1 MRLNPTNAEVLYNL
15 LLIALVALGAHLAV
29 RTVRWA
35 GRALLASRLGAIATA
50 QTATRF
56 LGSLAAFLIWF
67 IAAGFALREIGLP
80 LETYLASASIIGL
93 AVSFGS
99 QSLVQD
105 VIAGLT
111 LIFTGLIDVGDM
123 VEIGGQ
129 TGVVEAIG
137 IRYIEL
143 RNVQGSVIY
152 IANRNVTNVVK
163 HPVGYVRVFVDAT
176 LPAGSDAAAA
186 AKRIETAAAE
196 AYRQFSGIMIK
207 APSVQRMLE
216 GEGPNLVRVKFRVW
230 PGQGVVVETAIR
242 LQVIAAAR
250 ASIPDYPDSMVA
262 VHYRVEP
269 AFVRRAA
276 PALDVLRGLANEFR
290 RPGEAEPRESAPARG
305 PDRRGG

>member
-1 MRLNPTNAEVLYNL
+1 MCVRLSPANLDILQNL
-15 LLIALVALGAHLAV
+15 LVIALVALGAHLAV
-29 RTVRWA
+29 RLVRWA
-35 GRALLASRLGAIATA
+35 GRVFLSSRLGAITTA
-50 QTATRF
+50 RTATRF

-67 IAAGFALREIGLP
+67 VAAGFAMREVGVP
-80 LETYLASASIIGL
+80 LETYLASASVIGL

-111 LIFTGLIDVGDM
+111 LIFTGLVDVGDM

-163 HPVGYVRVFVDAT
+163 HPVGYIRVFVDAT
-176 LPAGSDAAAA
+176 LPEGPDAPAAAA
-186 AKRIETAAAE
+186 RVETAAAE
-196 AYRQFSGIMIK
+196 AHRQFSGIMIK
-207 APSVQRMLE
+207 APSVQRMLD
-216 GEGPNLVRVKFRVW
+216 GEGPTLVRVKFRVW

-242 LQVIAAAR
+242 LQVIAAVR
-250 ASIPDYPDSMVA
+250 TIIPEFSESMVA

-276 PALDVLRGLANEFR
+276 PALDVLRGITGDLR
-290 RPGEAEPRESAPARG
+290 RHARPHRG
-305 PDRRGG
+305 SEPDRG